1 VPLRVLLVDDVPELR
16 AELARA
22 LGLRGHFTISGEAGD
37 GRSAVVL
44 ARRHQPDLIVLDLG
58 LPDLAGRDV
67 LTELRACA
75 PDALVVVYSGSHTPD
90 RAAITQ
96 SVEAYVDKTQDID
109 YLADLLDDIGNRI
122 PRSATMRLGPDARD
136 VASARQ
142 FVVDRCTE
150 WGRPSVADDAAIVVS
165 ELVSN
170 ALVHVRSSCEL
181 TIGLRGDVLRLDVVD
196 HAGGMPDLQAATDS
210 DEHGRGLL
218 LVSMLCAAWGSEPRD
233 DGKIV
238 WAELR
243 AEASPLDLRPPRR
256 EDGAGA
262 AGTVHSAD
270 RADPL
275 AGLGRLDPPA
285 GPAPRSP
292 RAAVR
297 SR

>member
-1 VPLRVLLVDDVPELR
+1 MPLRVLLVDDVPELR
-16 AELARA
+16 AALARA
-22 LGLRGHFTISGEAGD
+22 LGSRGNFTISGQAGD
-37 GRSAVVL
+37 GRSAVDL
-44 ARRHQPDLIVLDLG
+44 ARRHQPDLIVIDLG
-58 LPDLAGRDV
+58 LPDLAGRDL

-136 VASARQ
+136 VAAARQ
-142 FVVDRCTE
+142 FVVERCTE

-181 TIGLRGDVLRLDVVD
+181 TMGLRGDVLRLDVVD
-196 HAGGMPDLQAATDS
+196 HAGGMPDLQAATAA

-256 EDGAGA
+256 EDRAGS
-262 AGTVHSAD
+262 AGTVHSGD

-275 AGLGRLDPPA
+275 AGLGRLDAPA

-292 RAAVR
+292 RAAVHTR
-297 SR
+297 